1 MAGKV
6 LPSDGEEP
14 ENEVNG
20 QEDDITL
27 DHRIQDVLGKA
38 LRAYSQDIVSEP
50 IPDKFLALLA
60 LLEAKER
67 EAK

>member
-1 MAGKV
+1 MAGKI

-14 ENEVNG
+14 ENEVSG
-20 QEDDITL
+20 LEEDVTL

-60 LLEAKER
+60 QLEAKER